1 MIRPGDR
8 VLEPSAG
15 TGILAVMAHC
25 ALRETAS
32 QRLYLNELAPTR
44 AGLLQELFPGVSV
57 DRRNAETIADYLPGL
72 VPSVVL
78 MNPPFSVS
86 PGVERR
92 RHDADL
98 RHIRSACSML
108 PPGGRLVAVTS
119 HSCVPG
125 NPAWQSAFR
134 YLDPPVQAV
143 FSLAIDGRAYARH
156 GTSFDTRLTVLDRL
170 TEAER
175 DDASPAPSF
184 DPGDAAP
191 DASALLAA
199 VQARVPPR
207 RPLSPQFGARKTAG
221 GFSLQPPPSTA
232 PNGHAAAPDTK
243 PTPKSDAGVWG
254 PVSELAYDIPTA
266 TAQPS
271 RGRFCRIRRDAVAA
285 ADRRIL

>member
-1 MIRPGDR
+1 MIRPRDR

-25 ALRETAS
+25 SLRETAS

-44 AGLLQELFPGVSV
+44 AGLLEGLFPGVSV

-98 RHIRSACSML
+98 RHIRSAFSML
-108 PPGGRLVAVTS
+108 PPGGRLVAITS

-125 NPAWQSAFR
+125 SPAWQGAFR
-134 YLDPPVQAV
+134 YLDPPAQAV
-143 FSLAIDGRAYARH
+143 FSMAIEGRAYARH

-170 TEAER
+170 TREAC
-175 DDASPAPSF
+175 DDAVTGLLLRSRRI
-184 DPGDAAP
+184 AAP
-191 DASALLAA
+191 DAAALLASRSGPRA
-199 VQARVPPR
+199 ATPTAGPETRRAPAGRRVLPPIAAQRRTQRKRGRPGRSPRPPARASHRLGSRRPNSSTTRPPR
-207 RPLSPQFGARKTAG
+207 PASRSEGA
-221 GFSLQPPPSTA
+221 F
-232 PNGHAAAPDTK
+232 NG
-243 PTPKSDAGVWG
+243 
-254 PVSELAYDIPTA
+254 
-266 TAQPS
+266 
-271 RGRFCRIRRDAVAA
+271 
-285 ADRRIL
+285 